1 MLGFP
6 GCRSN
11 MASLAH
17 RQSDGMKNRGTKIIW
32 MYKWWFIAGE
42 IIYKWLSMG
51 KSSIYTNIWLVVFR
65 PTPLK
70 KMMEFVKW
78 DSCSQYMKVINSM
91 FQTTNQSSFSIIL
104 TTTLPNL
111 VATIQIHTVWLQFEN
126 LSSHVILTHTHIR
139 REIKTGG
146 SSFFR
151 RSSVAL
157 ASLQALSKC
166 SFMNGF
172 PTNPTSHT
180 IMLH

>member
-1 MLGFP
+1 
-6 GCRSN
+6 
-11 MASLAH
+11 
-17 RQSDGMKNRGTKIIW
+17 
-32 MYKWWFIAGE
+32 
-42 IIYKWLSMG
+42 MG

-78 DSCSQYMKVINSM
+78 DSCSQYMESYKIPCSKPPTRIKN
-91 FQTTNQSSFSIIL
+91 IEK
-104 TTTLPNL
+104 L
-111 VATIQIHTVWLQFEN
+111 VTFRLHLADLAPPRAVMKIHTVWLQFEN